1 VTRRRDSRR
10 IAIEILYQA
19 DLTGR
24 SPLEVLEERRDL
36 GEGGDLSAFAQ
47 DLVRGVT
54 ERRDEL
60 DRVIGEHAEDWTVP
74 RMASVDRTLLR
85 VACFEILYR
94 EDVPAAVAVD
104 EAVIAAKELS
114 TEASGRFV
122 NGVLGRIVREGAGT
136 G

>member
-19 DLTGR
+19 DLTGG